1 MLFARLSL
9 VAFASTLVST
19 VAGELSII
27 APGGTT
33 LWWGKSTF
41 VR

>member
-19 VAGELSII
+19 VAALSVID
-27 APGGTT
+27 PGGSS
-33 LWWGKSTF
+33 LWWSE
-41 VR
+41 

>member
-1 MLFARLSL
+1 MLFTRLSL

-19 VAGELSII
+19 VAGELKII
-27 APGGTT
+27 TPGGPT
-33 LWWGKSTF
+33 LWWSKSTF